1 MDVMF
6 GDQYIVDVIVYLQV
20 SLQWKNMVVV
30 VMYDENGGFWDY
42 VVLLIVDCWG
52 LGICILVLI
61 VLLFVKKGFVDYMQ
75 YDMGLILCF
84 IMCCFLLLCF
94 VGLQ

>member
-1 MDVMF
+1 
-6 GDQYIVDVIVYLQV
+6 
-20 SLQWKNMVVV
+20 MVVV

-61 VLLFVKKGFVDYMQ
+61 VLLFVKKGFVDYM
-75 YDMGLILCF
+75 
-84 IMCCFLLLCF
+84 
-94 VGLQ
+94 